1 MKSPALPL
9 ALARPF
15 LVLLLAAAP
24 VPPTGAE
31 EDGFS
36 PLFNGKDLAGWRN
49 PYDWGEAKVVG
60 DEIHL
65 VGEKKFFLV
74 TEARYGD
81 FVFEGE
87 VHLPEGPANS
97 GFMFRCHV
105 EPNRVYGY
113 QAEID
118 GSDRRWSG
126 GLYDEGRNQWLWPS
140 KTGRTKLEA
149 ALAHEAESQARFAKP
164 EIRAALKRNDWNRVR
179 ITCQGSR
186 LRIELNGVLVTDYT
200 DDTDA
205 EGHLGIQHHGEE
217 GQTYRF
223 RRLRVKPL

>member
-1 MKSPALPL
+1 MKLPALL
-9 ALARPF
+9 LC
-15 LVLLLAAAP
+15 LSSLLLVSSAVAAEP
-24 VPPTGAE
+24 DAE
-31 EDGFS
+31 GFA
-36 PLFNGKDLAGWRN
+36 PLFNGSDLSGWTN
-49 PYDWGEAKVVG
+49 PYEWGEASIVG

-65 VGEKKFFLV
+65 SGDKKFFLV

-87 VHLPEGPANS
+87 ILLPDGPANS

-105 EPNRVYGY
+105 EPNKVYGY

-140 KTGRTKLEA
+140 QTGRTKVEA
-149 ALAHEAESQARFAKP
+149 ALAHEEESKAHFAKP
-164 EIRAALKRNDWNRVR
+164 EIRDAFKRHDWNHVR
-179 ITCQGSR
+179 ITCRGSS
-186 LRIELNGVLVTDYT
+186 LKIELNGVLITDYT

-205 EGHLGIQHHGEE
+205 EGHLGIQHHGEK

-223 RRLRVKPL
+223 RNLRVKPL